1 MTKPGGA
8 NEGWNAPRKSMLL
21 GHLNGL
27 ATKATN
33 EEVRISFEPAPGYAG
48 IANAAGGGNP
58 CNEGGE
64 GCGARNGTQGGSG
77 HGAGGHDDG
86 GGLQS
91 CFRLLRPAWVGRGPI
106 WK

>member
-1 MTKPGGA
+1 MLTTELILSCCENNMTKPGGA

-48 IANAAGGGNP
+48 IANAAGGG
-58 CNEGGE
+58 
-64 GCGARNGTQGGSG
+64 
-77 HGAGGHDDG
+77 
-86 GGLQS
+86 QS
-91 CFRLLRPAWVGRGPI
+91 MQ
-106 WK
+106 

>member
-33 EEVRISFEPAPGYAG
+33 EEVRISLCRHRQCRRRGAIHAMRVEKAAELGMVLKEAVVTVQAG
-48 IANAAGGGNP
+48 TTTVVDYKVVSD
-58 CNEGGE
+58 C
-64 GCGARNGTQGGSG
+64 
-77 HGAGGHDDG
+77 
-86 GGLQS
+86 
-91 CFRLLRPAWVGRGPI
+91 
-106 WK
+106 